1 MGMKKVLRSVLVAI
15 PVIIASPVLVLA
27 IQGGMF
33 LPVGMF
39 VAIYSPWTPFVL
51 FPQTKWLVTHTIW
64 MSRDVRATL
73 IDVGWGLIIVGF
85 VLFIASYIYFYSI
98 RNRAGLVTT
107 GPYAVVRH
115 PQYLGIFMGLTGF
128 SLLGARPIA
137 VVAWVTAVCTYLA
150 LMIYEEGENER
161 HFGAQYRA
169 YRERV
174 PFIIPFF
181 PRALTRPFAGL
192 FALPKAVQYLGV
204 AMLYVGLLAAAIS
217 LLRDRAFPT

>member
-1 MGMKKVLRSVLVAI
+1 MNIRKVLRSVLIAI

-27 IQGGMF
+27 VQGGMF

-39 VAIYSPWTPFVL
+39 IAIYSPWTPFVW

-64 MSRDVRATL
+64 MSRDLRGML
-73 IDVGWGLIIVGF
+73 IDAGWVFIVVGF
-85 VLFIASYIYFYSI
+85 VAFIASYAYFYAI
-98 RNRAGLVTT
+98 RRRVGLVTT

-115 PQYLGIFMGLTGF
+115 PQYLGIFLGLTGF

-150 LMIYEEGENER
+150 LMIYEESENDRRFGER
-161 HFGAQYRA
+161 YRA

-174 PFIIPFF
+174 PFILPYF
-181 PRALTRPFAGL
+181 PKALTRPFAGL
-192 FALPKAVQYLGV
+192 FALPKVAQYLAV
-204 AMLYVGLLAAAIS
+204 AVLYVGLIAAAIS
-217 LLRDRAFPT
+217 LMRDRAFPT